1 MALLGCAAERKAHGM
16 DILATL
22 RKFLKNLRLRQAEK
36 EALQHLVRRADRRL
50 LRDAGL
56 DLVDGT
62 PPTCTPLPTEK
73 ERRWRAP
80 LIRLSPVWP
89 GISRE
94 THLRPVTAREPCSRK
109 AQSAA

>member
-16 DILATL
+16 NILARLRELLKNHRL
-22 RKFLKNLRLRQAEK
+22 RKAEK
-36 EALQHLVRRADRRL
+36 EALQHLIRRADRRL

-56 DLVDGT
+56 ELVDGT

-80 LIRLSPVWP
+80 LMRLSPVWP
-89 GISRE
+89 VKSRE
-94 THLRPVTAREPCSRK
+94 SNLRPVAAHEPCSGK